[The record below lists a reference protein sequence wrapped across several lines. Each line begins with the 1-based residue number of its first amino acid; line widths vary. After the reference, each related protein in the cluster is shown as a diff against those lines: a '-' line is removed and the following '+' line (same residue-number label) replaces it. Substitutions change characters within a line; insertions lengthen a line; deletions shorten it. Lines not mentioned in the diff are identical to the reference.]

1 MSPDDETPW
10 RPRRAA
16 PGGDAP
22 GDSQHP
28 LIQNTHPAPD
38 DPWSAGPDRPT
49 EPHDASHP
57 FTQSLLWTAIGT
69 LVPGLGLWPTRLR
82 RLGLAIIALAVV
94 AIVFVVVKVRTNLGS
109 VAAIAV
115 EPTWLSALSAG
126 AIILAVLW
134 VATIVGTQLLTRPRV
149 LTTTQRTVGAVAV
162 AVLSFLVA
170 APLAVASTYALDQRS
185 LITTVFKSDKTIRS
199 ETRPSNVSTGANP
212 WANKPRLNILLLGGD
227 NSSQRDAIDP
237 TEGIRTDTMM
247 VASIDT
253 RTGNT
258 VIIQIPRNMY
268 AMPFPK
274 GSALAKDYPNGFTN
288 GDPNGASGE
297 WMANAV
303 WNNVPKAHPELF
315 KNTDYPGADALK
327 MGISAATGLTIDYF
341 LLVNIDGIQALI
353 DAMGGVTVNINERIP
368 MGGNTENQNP
378 FGWLEPGPNQH
389 LNGQKAMWYA
399 RSRWADPNADFGRM
413 ARQSCLVD
421 AVINQAN
428 PQTMLTRYESIAAAS
443 KRMILT
449 DIPQEML
456 PAVADLALTVKNGTV
471 SRLLFQNGVNGFISA
486 HPNYDLVRQQVASA
500 VAKSEK
506 AHTTASPTKA
516 TATSSA
522 TAPATRTTTSKPTT
536 SKPKATASASVGFN
550 TDNLANACAYNPQP

>member
-1 MSPDDETPW
+1 MSPDDGSSW
-10 RPRRAA
+10 RPRHAA
-16 PGGDAP
+16 SHDDAP
-22 GDSQHP
+22 TESHP
-28 LIQNTHPAPD
+28 LIEDTHSVPFPWVPDQAPAAGLPD
-38 DPWSAGPDRPT
+38 AAR
-49 EPHDASHP
+49 HP
-57 FTQSLLWTAIGT
+57 FTQSLLWTAIDT
-69 LVPGLGLWPTRLR
+69 LVPGLGFWPTRLR
-82 RLGLAIIALAVV
+82 RVGLAIIAAAVV
-94 AIVFVVVKVRTNLGS
+94 AIVIVVAKAGTNLRS
-109 VAAIAV
+109 LAAIAV
-115 EPTWLSALSAG
+115 EPRWLVALSVGTVALG
-126 AIILAVLW
+126 VLW
-134 VATIVGTQLLTRPRV
+134 VATIVGTHLLTRPRV
-149 LTTTQRTVGAVAV
+149 LTTSQRTVGAVAV
-162 AVLSFLVA
+162 ALLSFLVA

-185 LITTVFKSDKTIRS
+185 LITTVFKADKNIRS
-199 ETRPSNVSTGANP
+199 ETRPSNVSTGSNP

-227 NSSQRDAIDP
+227 SSAQRDAVDP

-247 VASIDT
+247 LASIDT

-268 AMPFPK
+268 AMPFPT

-288 GDPNGASGE
+288 GDPNGTSGE
-297 WMANAV
+297 WMANAI

-327 MGISAATGLTIDYF
+327 MGVSAATGLTVDYF

-368 MGGNTENQNP
+368 MGGNSENHNP

-421 AVINQAN
+421 AVIKQAN

-443 KRMILT
+443 KNMIFT

-471 SRLLFQNGVNGFISA
+471 GRLLFQNGVNGFVSA
-486 HPNYDLVRQQVASA
+486 HPDYALVRQQVADA
-500 VAKSEK
+500 IAKSDK
-506 AHTTASPTKA
+506 TPVTAAPTTK
-516 TATSSA
+516 ATSSA
-522 TAPATRTTTSKPTT
+522 TATSKPSASKTT
-536 SKPKATASASVGFN
+536 KKPTASTSTSTGFN
-550 TDNLANACAYNPQP
+550 SDNLADACAYNPQP